1 MSLSDPQ
8 NFYRLAGKVIPWI
21 LGLALVLFVVGFYL
35 GFFVCPVDARQGN
48 SYRIIFIHVSA
59 AWLSML
65 LYVLM
70 AVFSAIGLWRNNRI
84 CFMLAQAMAPT
95 GALMAFIALFSGA
108 FWGRPTWGTY
118 WVWDARLTSELILFF
133 LYLGFI
139 ALHSAIDDKRRAD
152 RAASVISIVGVINV
166 PIIYFSV
173 QWWNTLH
180 QGASITSRGSSIAPI
195 MLYTLLIMV
204 VAGMCYGAGMVL
216 ARTRSIILERER
228 RENWTRASCEQ
239 LEQSFRLHLHERP
252 RLLRLVRLRRAAR
265 RRDLRNLFPA
275 RPPRQDLRSPRP
287 RGPCSQIDAGDVN
300 HGLEDQETRP
310 HRRGRRGRRRRR
322 DARPAGI
329 Q

>member
-204 VAGMCYGAGMVL
+204 VAGMVL

-228 RENWTRASCEQ
+228 RENWTKEAA
-239 LEQSFRLHLHERP
+239 LEGKL
-252 RLLRLVRLRRAAR
+252 
-265 RRDLRNLFPA
+265 
-275 RPPRQDLRSPRP
+275 
-287 RGPCSQIDAGDVN
+287 
-300 HGLEDQETRP
+300 
-310 HRRGRRGRRRRR
+310 
-322 DARPAGI
+322 
-329 Q
+329 